1 MRSVKVNRDEL
12 LSIIRANAVKHVKE
26 YETALGVYKT
36 DVVEKLAKMLKAA
49 KVEAQKDKPAFD
61 LFVNLVEPQSYQDS
75 YSTAIKMLEM
85 STDEVIELTAAE
97 FSQYVEDNWSWKH
110 QFTAS
115 TAMYN
120 AKAAL
125 K

>member
-12 LSIIRANAVKHVKE
+12 LAIIIQNAAKHAEE
-26 YETALGVYKT
+26 YETAMTVYKT
-36 DVVEKLAKMLKAA
+36 DVVEKLTKMLKAA
-49 KVEAQKDKPAFD
+49 KAEAQKDKPSFD
-61 LFVNLVEPQSYQDS
+61 LYVNLVEPQSYQDS
-75 YSTAIKMLEM
+75 YTTAIKMLNM
-85 STDEVIELTAAE
+85 STDDVIELTASE
-97 FSQYVEDNWSWKH
+97 FSQYVEDNWNWKA